1 MKKLIGLA
9 ALCVTGS
16 LALAPTILAQELA
29 DPAVK
34 PQEAATTQTTTEVS
48 TDGITQSTKT
58 TTVTGRVVRYEPGKT
73 IVVMGSDNREVSYPL
88 STKIIVPGDVRVGR
102 EVSLSTEPSQNG
114 PVTVTRITTRSM
126 TPEGNIKTET
136 QTSTSDANGNQTSM
150 NVTNITGTVS
160 AFEPGKSVTLVL
172 PDKKT
177 VLYTM
182 DSSSAVPS
190 DLTVGKTYTVQTT
203 RTTTGKPLLVKK
215 ITLTQTTTKTTTVQ

>member
-1 MKKLIGLA
+1 MNKLIGLA
-9 ALCVTGS
+9 ALCVAGS
-16 LALAPTILAQELA
+16 LALAPAVLAQEPTEPTA
-29 DPAVK
+29 K
-34 PQEAATTQTTTEVS
+34 PQEATTTQTTTEVS
-48 TDGITQSTKT
+48 NDGITQSTKT
-58 TTVTGRVVRYEPGKT
+58 TTVTGKVVRYEPGKT

-88 STKIIVPGDVRVGR
+88 SAKIIVPGDVRVGR
-102 EVSLSTEPSQNG
+102 EVSLSTELSANG

-136 QTSTSDANGNQTSM
+136 QTNTTDANGNQTSM
-150 NVTNITGTVS
+150 KVTNITGTVS

-177 VLYTM
+177 VVYTV

-215 ITLTQTTTKTTTVQ
+215 ITLTQTTKKTTTVQ